1 MIPHNPHLTSYY
13 RPGGEL
19 NDKFLGE
26 YQFSKDFTSF
36 FGLLELVDTNIFI
49 DNSSI
54 CLEYG
59 LQRQNSD
66 DKAKLPNI
74 GDMTCNFWPF
84 RIILGYSRSHSVPFQ
99 TILSHSGL
107 FCAILDYS
115 SPRKLQLIAFWSPIS
130 IIYWHTM
137 DNPLEDFIRL

>member
-1 MIPHNPHLTSYY
+1 MDEKIYY

-84 RIILGYSRSHSVPFQ
+84 RIIPGYSRSHS
-99 TILSHSGL
+99 GL
-107 FCAILDYS
+107 F
-115 SPRKLQLIAFWSPIS
+115 
-130 IIYWHTM
+130 
-137 DNPLEDFIRL
+137 